1 MKKFQPYII
10 LYVITLAFRIATALP
25 LEQAGY
31 MDASYTIH
39 IAENLAR
46 GRGFV
51 EDVLW
56 NYLDQPAGLPH
67 PSNLYWMPL
76 PAILVAPFF
85 VLFGV
90 SYRVAQIPFII
101 LSSFLPLFAFYLSHK
116 IFARDAYAWAA
127 GLFTTFSGFY
137 TIYWVSPDNF
147 TVYALTASLC
157 LFFITRG
164 LETNAEELGR
174 SQAQTSADKFFFI
187 AGLFAALSH
196 LARADGLLLLAIAP
210 LSLLLCALRSSR
222 NAAPLAR
229 HLLFSTLY
237 FLLGY
242 LFLMSPWFARNYS
255 AVGAVLPSAGTKTM
269 WLTHY
274 DELFRFADD
283 LTPARYLMWGASAI
297 IGSKV
302 NGAVQNFFILLFAS
316 LQLFL
321 APFALIG
328 LWQSRRRVEFL
339 PAMLYVI
346 LLGGVLTVVFT
357 FPSWRGTLLHSSVAL
372 VPFFAVA
379 APPGIDAA
387 VEWIARRR
395 RAWNVRQATGA
406 FRVGFIALAIFFSV
420 YLYSQGVW
428 GSLFGNP
435 MNVPLWNQ
443 RDAHYPAIACWLD
456 QNANADD
463 IVMVVDPPSFYN
475 ISHRRAIAIPTD
487 DVNAVLVAAQ
497 RYRAR
502 YVIVEYDHPRP
513 LEDLYKER
521 AIVAG
526 LKRVADFRDGM
537 NRPAMLYEIVE

>member
-1 MKKFQPYII
+1 MKNPQPYI
-10 LYVITLAFRIATALP
+10 TLFLIALVFRIATALP

-39 IAENLAR
+39 IAENLAH

-85 VLFGV
+85 ALFGV
-90 SYRVAQIPFII
+90 SYRVAQVPFII
-101 LSSFLPLFAFYLSHK
+101 LSAFLPLFAFYLSRK
-116 IFARDAYAWAA
+116 IFAREDYAWAA

-157 LFFITRG
+157 LFFTSRG
-164 LETNAEELGR
+164 LAINAEEIGR
-174 SQAQTSADKFFFI
+174 GRAQTNADKFFFV
-187 AGLFAALSH
+187 AGIFAALSH
-196 LARADGLLLLAIAP
+196 LSRADGLLLLASVP
-210 LSLLLCALRSSR
+210 LSVLFYALCSSR
-222 NAAPLAR
+222 NASRLAFR
-229 HLLFSTLY
+229 TLLFTGY

-242 LFLMSPWFARNYS
+242 LIIMSPWFARNYI
-255 AVGAVLPSAGTKTM
+255 AVGALVANAGTKTL

-274 DELFRFADD
+274 DELFRLADD
-283 LTPARYLMWGASAI
+283 LTPARYLAWGASAI

-302 NGAVQNFFILLFAS
+302 NAAIQNFFILLFAS

-328 LWQSRRRVEFL
+328 LWQSRRRAEFL

-346 LLGGVLTVVFT
+346 LLSGILTIAFT

-387 VEWIARRR
+387 VEWLARRR
-395 RAWNVRQATGA
+395 RAWNVRQATGV

-435 MNVPLWNQ
+435 TNIPLWNQ
-443 RDAHYPAIACWLD
+443 RDAHYPAIARWLD
-456 QNANADD
+456 QNAHADD
-463 IVMVVDPPSFYN
+463 MVMVVDPPSFYN
-475 ISHRRAIAIPTD
+475 ISHRRAVAIPTD
-487 DVNAVLVAAQ
+487 DVDAVFVAAQ

-521 AIVAG
+521 APVSG

-537 NRPAMLYEIVE
+537 NRPAMLYEVVR

>member
-1 MKKFQPYII
+1 MKKNQPYI
-10 LYVITLAFRIATALP
+10 TLFLIALVFRIATALP
-25 LEQAGY
+25 LEQAGF

-39 IAENLAR
+39 IAENLAH

-85 VLFGV
+85 ALFGV
-90 SYRVAQIPFII
+90 SYRVAQVPFII
-101 LSSFLPLFAFYLSHK
+101 LSALLPLFTFYLSRK
-116 IFARDAYAWAA
+116 IFAREDYAWAA

-147 TVYALTASLC
+147 TVYALTASVC
-157 LFFITRG
+157 LFFISRG
-164 LETNAEELGR
+164 LAVNAEETGR
-174 SQAQTSADKFFFI
+174 GRAQTNADKFFFV
-187 AGLFAALSH
+187 AGIFAALSH
-196 LARADGLLLLAIAP
+196 LSRADGLLLLAIVP
-210 LSLLLCALRSSR
+210 LSVPFYALRSTR
-222 NAAPLAR
+222 NASRLAFR
-229 HLLFSTLY
+229 TLLFTFY

-242 LFLMSPWFARNYS
+242 LIVMSPWFARNYI
-255 AVGAVLPSAGTKTM
+255 AVGALVASAGTKTL

-274 DELFRFADD
+274 DELFRLADD
-283 LTPARYLMWGASAI
+283 LTPARYLAWGASAI

-302 NGAVQNFFILLFAS
+302 NAAIQNFFILLFAS

-328 LWQSRRRVEFL
+328 LWQSRRRAEFL
-339 PAMLYVI
+339 PAMLYAI
-346 LLGGVLTVVFT
+346 LLCGVLTIAFT

-379 APPGIDAA
+379 VPPGIDAA
-387 VEWIARRR
+387 VEWLARRR
-395 RAWNVRQATGA
+395 RAWNVQQATGV

-435 MNVPLWNQ
+435 TTIPLWNQ
-443 RDAHYPAIACWLD
+443 RDAHYPAIARWLD
-456 QNANADD
+456 QNAHADD
-463 IVMVVDPPSFYN
+463 MVMVVDPPSFYN
-475 ISHRRAIAIPTD
+475 ISHRRAVAIPTD
-487 DVNAVLVAAQ
+487 DVDAVFVAAQ

-521 AIVAG
+521 ATVSG

-537 NRPAMLYEIVE
+537 NRPAMLYEVVR